1 MSVSDE
7 ERRAAEKTGKLVSKK
22 LKEIMDLQGD
32 IDALLRE
39 KHPTDT
45 EQKNSAS
52 FGREDGASW
61 TSGDELE
68 GAARRGGAARH
79 AGQCAE

>member
-1 MSVSDE
+1 M
-7 ERRAAEKTGKLVSKK
+7 
-22 LKEIMDLQGD
+22 
-32 IDALLRE
+32 LRFGII
-39 KHPTDT
+39 DT

-61 TSGDELE
+61 SSGDELE